1 MTLLQFDTQD
11 FHIIGDGGLTLT
23 IPNGKSV
30 TLDLSKITQL
40 DSDFFSKGSFNG
52 SAPSVA
58 SGYSISSDG
67 MVYATYENGDMRE
80 IAQLL
85 LASVQSPD
93 NLKLLSGNVYAV
105 STTSGSIVLGQ
116 AGEPGFGSVVS
127 GALETSNVDLASELT
142 EMIEAQRSYTAN
154 SKVFQTGADL
164 MDVLINLKR

>member
-1 MTLLQFDTQD
+1 MTFD
-11 FHIIGDGGLTLT
+11 

-30 TLDLSKITQL
+30 TLDLSKTTQL
-40 DSDFFSKGSFNG
+40 DSAFFSKGALNG
-52 SAPSVA
+52 SAPSFA
-58 SGYSISSDG
+58 SGYSVSKDG
-67 MVYATYENGDMRE
+67 MVYATYENGDMRA

-93 NLKLLSGNVYAV
+93 NLTLLSGNVYAA
-105 STTSGSIVLGQ
+105 SATSGSIVLGQ
-116 AGEPGFGSVVS
+116 PEQPGFGSVVS

-164 MDVLINLKR
+164 LDVLINLKR